1 MTGTRHLSPGEIA
14 LASSVFGDAIDYAR
28 VHVHERKWWPFHLR
42 DWIMAP
48 TGDLWLHPD
57 GPLVGIDFARA
68 GIGLQGL
75 FIHEMTH
82 VWQHQ
87 MGLCLLLRRHPF
99 CRYAY
104 RLEPGKQLE
113 AYGIEQQAEIVR
125 DVFLTGIGAGRR
137 GKPAATELAGI
148 LPFGPRSG
156 DALDRHGGEPGSA

>member
-1 MTGTRHLSPGEIA
+1 MTANRAGRPLSSGEIA
-14 LASSVFGDAIDYAR
+14 LARSVFGEAIDYAKVR
-28 VHVHERKWWPFHLR
+28 VHERKYWPFHLR

-57 GPLVGIDFARA
+57 GPLTGIDFAAA

-87 MGLCLLLRRHPF
+87 KGLRLLLRRHPF

-104 RLEPGKQLE
+104 RIAPGKPFE
-113 AYGIEQQAEIVR
+113 RYGIEQQAEIVR
-125 DVFLTGIGAGRR
+125 DAFLAGRGAAR
-137 GKPAATELAGI
+137 RSADPAADYAAL
-148 LPFGPRSG
+148 LPFRPRR
-156 DALDRHGGEPGSA
+156 AAA